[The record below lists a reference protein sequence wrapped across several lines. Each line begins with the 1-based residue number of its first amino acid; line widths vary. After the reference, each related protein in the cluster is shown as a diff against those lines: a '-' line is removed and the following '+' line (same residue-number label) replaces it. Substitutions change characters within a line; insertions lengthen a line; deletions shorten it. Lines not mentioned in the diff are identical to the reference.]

1 MIENTSIRPM
11 RDGELHR
18 HEPEALAY
26 LHEAAERLLAEKL
39 GLLKTLG
46 I

>member
-1 MIENTSIRPM
+1 MIENTSICPM
-11 RDGELHR
+11 RDGKVHR

-26 LHEAAERLLAEKL
+26 LHEPAEQLLAEKL
-39 GLLKTLG
+39 GILKMLG